1 VASTIRAATP
11 REISIVRRAVV
22 IRNHRKGISL
32 EDAFWNMLD
41 EIAAHRCISVDA
53 LVRQIDAEC
62 QYQPLASAI
71 RLFVLA
77 HVRSRRAG
85 YH

>member
-1 VASTIRAATP
+1 VASTIRTATP
-11 REISIVRRAVV
+11 RQISIVRRAVV
-22 IRNHRKGISL
+22 IGNHRKGISL

-53 LVRQIDAEC
+53 LVRQIDAES
-62 QYQPLASAI
+62 QDRPLASAI

-77 HVRSRRAG
+77 HVRSQRPA